1 MSTRKLARNVGVMS
15 IAVFFSRILGLVRD
29 QVMAYYFGITFFNDA
44 FNVSFN
50 IVNLLRRLFG
60 EGALSAAFVPI
71 YNEIGIKE
79 TRKAQILFALNVLS
93 ILTSV
98 LLALTLIGITCAH
111 LIVTIVA
118 PGLPP
123 DTSEL
128 AIKLCRII
136 FPYLFFIG
144 LSSTMIAI
152 LNSHDYFFMTG
163 LSSALWNIG
172 MIATILIPIWIGPV
186 PRNELIFHAAW
197 GVVFG
202 GFLQTIINFPY
213 LKRIGYN
220 LKIIFKFSG
229 EALRTMW
236 KRLIPAMVGIGI
248 REINLYADIVMASL
262 LKEVGSISALSFG
275 NRLMQLPLGIFGIAT
290 GTAVLPLFSRY
301 TSEKNW
307 QGLSESLRFA
317 SISLA
322 YIMLPITAI
331 ILALGQDFIHILFR
345 MGQFDQHASIMT
357 YKALAAYSL
366 GLLFFSL
373 NQTITP
379 VFYANKDTRTPVR
392 VAAWMAGLNITL
404 NFILMQFLYHMGLAL
419 ATSIT
424 AIVNYFV
431 LLHLMKQQM
440 PNVRYTDIWN
450 NIAKIGVL
458 SLAILIF
465 LIIING
471 YFSYDS
477 RLLLLIKDI
486 LASGLSII
494 LFAIGAHVW
503 GVAYSEKIRNNLWQR
518 FHRH

>member
-1 MSTRKLARNVGVMS
+1 MSTKKLARNVGMMS
-15 IAVFFSRILGLVRD
+15 IAVFFSRIIGLIRD
-29 QVMAYYFGITFFNDA
+29 QIMAYYFGTTFMNDA

-79 TRKAQILFALNVLS
+79 NKQAQIRFALNVLS
-93 ILTSV
+93 ILTSF
-98 LLALTLIGITCAH
+98 LLALTLIGIVFAPI
-111 LIVTIVA
+111 IVKIA
-118 PGLPP
+118 SPGLIPQ
-123 DTSEL
+123 TSML

-172 MIATILIPIWIGPV
+172 MIATILIPVWLGPIT
-186 PRNELIFHAAW
+186 RAELIFQAGW

-213 LKRIGYN
+213 LKRLGYN
-220 LKIIFKFSG
+220 FKIIYRFSG

-236 KRLIPAMVGIGI
+236 RRFIPSMIGIGI
-248 REINLYADIVMASL
+248 REINLYADIFMASFL
-262 LKEVGSISALSFG
+262 PVGSISALSFG
-275 NRLMQLPLGIFGIAT
+275 NRLMQLPLGIFAIAT

-301 TSEKNW
+301 TTEKNW
-307 QGLSESLRFA
+307 EGLSESLRFA

-322 YIMLPITAI
+322 YIMLPVTAI
-331 ILALGQDFIHILFR
+331 IIALGQDFVHILFR
-345 MGQFDQHASIMT
+345 MGQFDQRATIMT

-373 NQTITP
+373 NQTLTP
-379 VFYANKDTRTPVR
+379 VFYANKDTKTPVKI
-392 VAAWMAGLNITL
+392 AAWMAALNITL
-404 NFILMQFLYHMGLAL
+404 NFTLMQFLYHMGLAL

-424 AIVNYFV
+424 AIVNYII
-431 LLHLMKQQM
+431 LMKHMKKQL
-440 PNVRYTDIWN
+440 PDVKYKDIWP
-450 NIAKIGVL
+450 NIAKISVL
-458 SLAILIF
+458 SVFILFILLGVNHF
-465 LIIING
+465 LS
-471 YFSYDS
+471 FES
-477 RLLLLIKDI
+477 RFLLLLKDAV
-486 LASGLSII
+486 ASGVCLI
-494 LFAIGAHVW
+494 LFAIGAHAW
-503 GVAYSEKIRNNLWQR
+503 KVAYSDQIRNNLWQR

>member
-1 MSTRKLARNVGVMS
+1 MSTKKLARNVGVMS

-29 QVMAYYFGITFFNDA
+29 QIMAYYFGTTYLNDA

-71 YNEIGIKE
+71 YNEIGMKE
-79 TRKAQILFALNVLS
+79 NKKEQIRFALNVLS

-98 LLALTLIGITCAH
+98 LLALTLVGIIFAP
-111 LIVTIVA
+111 LIIKLIS
-118 PGLPP
+118 PGLPIQ
-123 DTSEL
+123 TSEL
-128 AIKLCRII
+128 AVKLCRII

-172 MIATILIPIWIGPV
+172 MIATILIPVWIGPI
-186 PRNELIFHAAW
+186 PNTELIFQAAW
-197 GVVFG
+197 GVVLG

-220 LKIIFKFSG
+220 FKIILRFSG
-229 EALRTMW
+229 EALTIMW
-236 KRLIPAMVGIGI
+236 KRFIPAMVGIGI
-248 REINLYADIVMASL
+248 REINLYADVFMASFL
-262 LKEVGSISALSFG
+262 PIGSISALSFG
-275 NRLMQLPLGIFGIAT
+275 NRLMQLPLGIFAIAT

-307 QGLSESLRFA
+307 EGLSDSLRFA

-322 YIMLPITAI
+322 YIMLPVTAI
-331 ILALGQDFIHILFR
+331 ILALGQDFVHILFR
-345 MGQFDQHASIMT
+345 MGRFDQNASMMT

-404 NFILMQFLYHMGLAL
+404 NFILMQFLFHMGLAL

-424 AIVNYFV
+424 AIVNYII
-431 LLHLMKQQM
+431 LIRLMKKQM
-440 PNVRYTDIWN
+440 PDVKYTNIWN

-458 SLAILIF
+458 SVIIF
-465 LIIING
+465 ALLMIINRF
-471 YFSYDS
+471 FSYES
-477 RLLLLIKDI
+477 RIQLLIKDT
-486 LASGLSII
+486 LASGLSFIV
-494 LFAIGAHVW
+494 FAVGASAW
-503 GVAYSEKIRNNLWQR
+503 KVAYSEQIRKNLWQK

>member
-1 MSTRKLARNVGVMS
+1 MSTKKLARNVGMMS
-15 IAVFFSRILGLVRD
+15 IAVFFSRIFGLVRD
-29 QVMAYYFGITFFNDA
+29 QVMAYYFGTTFMNDA

-79 TRKAQILFALNVLS
+79 NRKAQIRFALNVLS
-93 ILTSV
+93 ILTSI
-98 LLALTLIGITCAH
+98 LLFLTILGMTLAPLIIK
-111 LIVTIVA
+111 IIS
-118 PGLPP
+118 PGLPHQ
-123 DTSEL
+123 TSEL
-128 AIKLCRII
+128 AVHLCRII

-172 MIATILIPIWIGPV
+172 MIATILIPLWIGPV
-186 PRNELIFHAAW
+186 PRSELIYHAAW
-197 GVVFG
+197 GVVLG
-202 GFLQTIINFPY
+202 GFLQTIVNFPY

-220 LKIIFKFSG
+220 LHIIIKFSG
-229 EALRTMW
+229 EALSTMW
-236 KRLIPAMVGIGI
+236 KRFIPAMIGIGI
-248 REINLYADIVMASL
+248 REINLYADIFMASFL
-262 LKEVGSISALSFG
+262 PVGSISALSFG
-275 NRLMQLPLGIFGIAT
+275 NRLMQLPLGIFAIAT

-301 TSEKNW
+301 TTEKNW
-307 QGLSESLRFA
+307 EGLSDSLRFA

-322 YIMLPITAI
+322 YIMLPVTAI
-331 ILALGQDFIHILFR
+331 IVALGQDFVHILFR

-373 NQTITP
+373 NQTLTP
-379 VFYANKDTRTPVR
+379 VFYANKDTKTPVR

-424 AIVNYFV
+424 AIVNYIIMMR
-431 LLHLMKQQM
+431 LMKKQL
-440 PNVRYTDIWN
+440 PEIRYTDIWN
-450 NIAKIGVL
+450 NIAKIGAL
-458 SLAILIF
+458 SV
-465 LIIING
+465 IIMFMLLVINH
-471 YFSYDS
+471 YFSYEN
-477 RLLLLIKDI
+477 RMFLLVKDI
-486 LASGLSII
+486 IATVIS
-494 LFAIGAHVW
+494 FAFFAFGANALK
-503 GVAYSEKIRNNLWQR
+503 VAYSEEIRNNIWQR